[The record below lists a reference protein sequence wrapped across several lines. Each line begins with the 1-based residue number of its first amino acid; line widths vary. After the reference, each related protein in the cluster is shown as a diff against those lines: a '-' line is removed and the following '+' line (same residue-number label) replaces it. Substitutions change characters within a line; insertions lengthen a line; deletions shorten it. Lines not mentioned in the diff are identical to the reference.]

1 MRHPAVPG
9 YHTPMPYPMVR
20 SGVVVRAPGPVTAAA
35 VLLYVY
41 AGVGLIGA
49 MVMAA
54 GGALGSSASEV
65 PIAGE
70 YADRVVLIGFGGA
83 ALLVVLAAVD
93 IVLGVCLSR
102 GRRWA
107 QVGTVG
113 VSAVVALVSLM
124 SPIAPLCV
132 MAALV
137 LVVLV
142 LVPGTSRRHFTAR

>member
-1 MRHPAVPG
+1 MRTPAIPG
-9 YHTPMPYPMVR
+9 QHAPMPYPMVQP
-20 SGVVVRAPGPVTAAA
+20 GVAVRVPGAVTAAA

-41 AGVGLIGA
+41 AGVGLVGA

-54 GGALGSSASEV
+54 GGALGSSASDV

-70 YADRVVLIGFGGA
+70 YADRVVLVGFGGA
-83 ALLVVLAAVD
+83 ALLVFLAAAD

-107 QVGTVG
+107 QVGTIG
-113 VSAVVALVSLM
+113 LSAVVALVSLM
-124 SPIAPLCV
+124 SPFAPLCV
-132 MAALV
+132 VAALV

-142 LVPGTSRRHFTAR
+142 LAPGTSRRHFTV